1 MFETNSIL
9 RSFWQKCCRV
19 LLDFG
24 ATRLVE
30 KNSFNQKKNRDNC
43 ELFFLSKSF
52 FYRVGSQ
59 NGTLVVRSEMN
70 RVRLMPIAISKISEE
85 LHRRW
90 VFRFGWTSIRRNLC
104 KEESA
109 EQKPTLKNKTAHVK
123 KKTCSLKVFWIKHS
137 KKLIVFCTEN
147 KVLAWKAIKFQKSL
161 SDIGTKFQ
169 NRCVLSSTDE
179 TATGVIRP
187 RQNCW
192 SVVFY
197 KKIVLQLPP
206 KTCSKPVPKLVHD
219 VARLKRHLVRK
230 RNNTLQTLR
239 ALLRWLQAQPVPLP
253 GASSPAGLSP
263 LATLEL
269 EPRRYQLVA
278 VTAGRRQRQ
287 RRHWHGKRPGGLT

>member
-1 MFETNSIL
+1 MNFFSI
-9 RSFWQKCCRV
+9 KI
-19 LLDFG
+19 
-24 ATRLVE
+24 
-30 KNSFNQKKNRDNC
+30 
-43 ELFFLSKSF
+43 F
-52 FYRVGSQ
+52 FYRVRSQ

-70 RVRLMPIAISKISEE
+70 RVRLMPIAISKICEE

-90 VFRFGWTSIRRNLC
+90 FFRFGWTSIRRNLC

-123 KKTCSLKVFWIKHS
+123 KKKLVAWKCFESNTLKNWSL
-137 KKLIVFCTEN
+137 FCTEN

-219 VARLKRHLVRK
+219 VARLERHLVRK
-230 RNNTLQTLR
+230 RHNTLQTLR

-269 EPRRYQLVA
+269 EPRRHQLVA

>member
-1 MFETNSIL
+1 MN
-9 RSFWQKCCRV
+9 
-19 LLDFG
+19 
-24 ATRLVE
+24 
-30 KNSFNQKKNRDNC
+30 
-43 ELFFLSKSF
+43 FFLSKSF
-52 FYRVGSQ
+52 FTAFDR
-59 NGTLVVRSEMN
+59 
-70 RVRLMPIAISKISEE
+70 KISLSDQKWTEFVWCRLRSRKSAKSCIGDDFSDSDELLSEE
-85 LHRRW
+85 TFAKKNRLNRSQPLKTKLPMWRKKLVAW
-90 VFRFGWTSIRRNLC
+90 KCF
-104 KEESA
+104 ESN
-109 EQKPTLKNKTAHVK
+109 TLKNW
-123 KKTCSLKVFWIKHS
+123 SL
-137 KKLIVFCTEN
+137 FCTEN

-192 SVVFY
+192 SF
-197 KKIVLQLPP
+197 LQLPP

-230 RNNTLQTLR
+230 RHNTLQTLR

-269 EPRRYQLVA
+269 EPRRHQLVA
-278 VTAGRRQRQ
+278 VTSGRRQRQ